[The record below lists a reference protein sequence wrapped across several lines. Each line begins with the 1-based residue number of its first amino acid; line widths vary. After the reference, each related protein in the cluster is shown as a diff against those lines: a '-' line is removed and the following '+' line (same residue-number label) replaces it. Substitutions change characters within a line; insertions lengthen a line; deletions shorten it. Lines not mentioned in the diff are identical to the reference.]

1 MKKMFYILI
10 MVQFIFAGQLL
21 AGITGKIAGVVKDGE
36 SGMPL
41 PGVNVIIEGTSMGAA
56 TELRGEYVILNIPPG
71 VYDIKAS
78 MMGYTPQRY
87 TGVRVSIDLTTT
99 IDFELK
105 TTVLDIGEEVTI
117 VAERPLIRK
126 DITSSRSIVSTEEIK
141 EMPVE
146 NMYQVLELQA
156 GVVRGSGGEMH
167 IRGGR
172 SGEVAYL
179 VDGISVTDPYSSS
192 MAITVENNAIQELEM
207 VSGTFNAEYG
217 QAMSAVVNIVT
228 KEGSDSYNGMIES
241 YIGDYFS
248 NNKDIFFNIDH
259 IDPLAIKNLEG
270 TFSGPVPFLGNKL
283 TFFTSG
289 RYYDSDGYFTGI
301 RRYDAADSN
310 NYSDTDPSKWIIQET
325 GDGEFVQM
333 STSKSF
339 STNLKLSYRLNP
351 TIKLIYSGTYSNSQ
365 AKYYSHSYKLNPDGR
380 PTSRNYAYDQML
392 TWTHSLSPSTFY
404 TVKLLNFHNNGRS
417 YVFDDPYDERYVSP
431 RRFDAVA
438 AYQFIMGGMNMG
450 HFYRS
455 TTSNVLKT
463 EIVSQVNKTHQIK
476 SGAEYRW
483 NRLFLNSYSI
493 QLDLQTN
500 WEPRIPDV
508 TELSHDQYVNYP
520 WDFSCYIQDK
530 IELKDMIVNLGLRF
544 EYFDPNGLVLTD
556 YRDPDI
562 WRPYKN
568 RIVNAIANGDTVQI
582 KLPVRINPETNEVTY
597 IDPNTGKPI
606 GSQVSNIRA
615 RDATDETV
623 LHNLSEVLLVDP
635 QTGTPITR
643 GTMGWF
649 QDTNPTYQL
658 SPRIGIAY
666 PITDRGV
673 IHISYGHFLKIPNY
687 SYLYVNPEF
696 EYPEGGEV
704 LMGNADLK
712 PEQTVSYEIGL
723 QQQLTE
729 DLAFDVTGFYKDV
742 RNWLGT
748 KIYQHY
754 EGTKYAIYFN
764 RDYGNV
770 RGITFSLTKRYSHF
784 IAASLDYTFSV
795 AEGNASNPNSAF
807 YDLQNNRE
815 PEKQIVYLDWDQT
828 HTLNGSITI
837 SRPRDWSI
845 SLVGQYG
852 SGLPYTAESQGL
864 YGFQQLGTTFENNAR
879 KPAMLN
885 VDLKMRKDVYYKNIN
900 FSLFLKIYNLFDRL
914 NEENVFGD
922 TGRAT
927 YTLTA
932 LRVPDSPGPNTVED
946 YLVYPQYY
954 SAPRSIR
961 FGVSVNF

>member
-1 MKKMFYILI
+1 MNRLFYFLI
-10 MVQFIFAGQLL
+10 AIPLIFSGPLSAGT
-21 AGITGKIAGVVKDGE
+21 TGKIAGAVKDGE
-36 SGMPL
+36 TGLPL

-56 TELRGEYVILNIPPG
+56 TDLKGEYIILNIPPG
-71 VYDIKAS
+71 VYDIRAS

-99 IDFELK
+99 INFELR

-126 DITSSRSIVSTEEIK
+126 DMTSSRSIVGTEEIK

-167 IRGGR
+167 VRGGR

-192 MAITVENNAIQELEM
+192 MAVTVENNAIQELEM

-228 KEGSDSYNGMIES
+228 KEGSEKYNGMIES
-241 YIGDYFS
+241 YIGDYYS
-248 NNKDIFFNIDH
+248 NNKDIFFNVDNV
-259 IDPLAIKNLEG
+259 DPFTIKNIEG
-270 TFSGPVPFLGNKL
+270 TLSGPVPYLGNKL

-289 RYYDSDGYFTGI
+289 RYYNSDGYLTGI
-301 RRYDAADSN
+301 RRYSASDSN

-333 STSKSF
+333 SNSRSF
-339 STNLKLSYRLNP
+339 SSNLKLSYKLNP
-351 TIKLIYSGTYSNSQ
+351 SIKLVYSGTYSDSRS
-365 AKYYSHSYKLNPDGR
+365 KSYSHSYKLNPDGR
-380 PTSRNYAYDQML
+380 PSSYNYAYDQMF
-392 TWTHSLSPSTFY
+392 TWTHATSPATFY

-431 RRFDAVA
+431 RRFDAVV

-455 TTSNVLKT
+455 TTSNVAKAEL
-463 EIVSQVNKTHQIK
+463 VSQVNKTHQIK
-476 SGAEYRW
+476 AGAEYRW
-483 NRLFLNSYSI
+483 NKLFLNSYSI
-493 QLDLQTN
+493 QLDLTTN
-500 WEPRIPDV
+500 WQPRIPEV

-520 WDFSCYIQDK
+520 WDFSCYVQDK

-544 EYFDPNGLVLTD
+544 EYFDPNGQVLTD
-556 YRDPDI
+556 FRDPDI

-582 KLPVRINPETNEVTY
+582 KLPVRIDPETSEVTY

-606 GSQVSNIRA
+606 GSQVSNLRA
-615 RDATDETV
+615 RDAADETV
-623 LHNLSEVLLVDP
+623 LHNLKEVLLVDP
-635 QTGTPITR
+635 QTGALITK
-643 GTMGWF
+643 GSMAWF
-649 QDTNPTYQL
+649 KDTKPTYQL

-696 EYPEGGEV
+696 EYPEGGNV

-712 PEQTVSYEIGL
+712 PERTVSYEIGL
-723 QQQLTE
+723 QQQLAE
-729 DLAFDVTGFYKDV
+729 NLAFDVTGFYKDI

-754 EGTKYAIYFN
+754 EGTKYAVYFN

-770 RGITFSLTKRYSHF
+770 RGITFSLTKRQSNYV
-784 IAASLDYTFSV
+784 AASLDYTFSV

-807 YDLQNNRE
+807 YDMQNNRE

-837 SRPRDWSI
+837 SKPRDWSI

-852 SGLPYTAESQGL
+852 SGLPYTAQSQGL
-864 YGFQQLGTTFENNAR
+864 QGFQQLGTTFQNNAR

-885 VDLKMRKDVYYKNIN
+885 VDLKMRKDIFYKNTY
-900 FSLFLKIYNLFDRL
+900 FSLFVKIYNLFDRL
-914 NEENVFGD
+914 NEDNVFSD

-927 YTLTA
+927 YTLLA
-932 LRVPDSPGPNTVED
+932 QRVPDSPGPNTVED
-946 YLVYPQYY
+946 YLLYPQYY

-961 FGVSVNF
+961 FGVSANF